1 VNALFRWGGRKA
13 ASPSSASVPDTAVA
27 DVVAVSKVLPRFLA
41 ALSHQSTPVLLD
53 LGPVVGS
60 NIAFFGDQL
69 SCKIFVEDLF
79 AEVEAQT
86 KQGNRALAESLPK
99 RLVQEPGTIDG
110 ILCWDLFDYLDKKT
124 SPALAARLT
133 DLLKPGGALY
143 AFFGSTPSQLTTY
156 TKFILEPG
164 NKLRQRASPAT
175 PVQRHVLLT
184 RDINKMFGG
193 LRVAESVLLKSNT
206 RETLFRKP

>member
-13 ASPSSASVPDTAVA
+13 ASSPSTPVA
-27 DVVAVSKVLPRFLA
+27 DTSTADTVAVSKVLPRFLA
-41 ALSHQSTPVLLD
+41 ALAHQPAPVLLD

-69 SCKIFVEDLF
+69 SCKIYVEDLF
-79 AEVEAQT
+79 AEVEAQA
-86 KQGNRALAESLPK
+86 KRGNRALAESLPK
-99 RLVQEPGTIDG
+99 RLAQEPGTVDG
-110 ILCWDLFDYLDKKT
+110 ILCWDLFDYLDKAT
-124 SPALAARLT
+124 SPVLAARLT

-143 AFFGSTPSQLTTY
+143 AFFGSTPSELKTY

-164 NKLRQRASPAT
+164 NKLRQRTSPAT
-175 PVQRHVLLT
+175 AVKRHVLLT

>member
-1 VNALFRWGGRKA
+1 MNALFRWGGRRA
-13 ASPSSASVPDTAVA
+13 ASPPSAPAPDTSAA

-41 ALSHQSTPVLLD
+41 ALAHQPAPVLLD

-69 SCKIFVEDLF
+69 SCKIYVEDLF
-79 AEVEAQT
+79 AEVEAQA
-86 KQGNRALAESLPK
+86 KRGNRALAESLPK
-99 RLVQEPGTIDG
+99 RLAQQPGTIDG
-110 ILCWDLFDYLDKKT
+110 ILCWDLFDHLDKAT
-124 SPALAARLT
+124 SPALATRLT
-133 DLLKPGGALY
+133 ELLRPGGALH
-143 AFFGSTPSQLTTY
+143 AFFGSTPAELKTH

-164 NKLRQRASPAT
+164 NKLRQRTSPAT
-175 PVQRHVLLT
+175 PVKRHVLLT

>member
-1 VNALFRWGGRKA
+1 MNALFRWGGRKA
-13 ASPSSASVPDTAVA
+13 APSSSAPAPDTSAA

-41 ALSHQSTPVLLD
+41 ALAHQPAPVILD

-79 AEVEAQT
+79 AEVETQS
-86 KQGNRALAESLPK
+86 KRGNRALAESLPK
-99 RLVQEPGTIDG
+99 RLIQEPGTIDG
-110 ILCWDLFDYLDKKT
+110 ILCWDLFDYLDKAT
-124 SPALAARLT
+124 SPALATRLS

-143 AFFGSTPSQLTTY
+143 AFFGSTPSELKTY

-164 NKLRQRASPAT
+164 NKLRQRTSPAT
-175 PVQRHVLLT
+175 PVKRHVLLT